1 MLINY
6 IRVYQLSGAP
16 SNVVGQ
22 TVGNSN
28 LTGAGG
34 PGRGTDSNPI
44 PDNMGEG
51 MGDFLELAMV
61 SFGVLVVFEI
71 GLVFL
76 Y

>member
-44 PDNMGEG
+44 PGNMGEG
-51 MGDFLELAMV
+51 LGDFLDLAICF
-61 SFGVLVVFEI
+61 FGVFVVAEI
-71 GLVFL
+71 GLVVL

>member
-1 MLINY
+1 MLIDY

-22 TVGNSN
+22 SVGNSN

-34 PGRGTDSNPI
+34 PGKGTDPNPG
-44 PDNMGEG
+44 NMGEG
-51 MGDFLELAMV
+51 MGDLLELAV
-61 SFGVLVVFEI
+61 LFLGVFVVFEI
-71 GLVFL
+71 GLVCL

>member
-1 MLINY
+1 LINY

>member
-22 TVGNSN
+22 TTGNSN

-34 PGRGTDSNPI
+34 PVRGTDPNSVPG
-44 PDNMGEG
+44 NMGEG
-51 MGDFLELAMV
+51 MGDFLELAIAF
-61 SFGVLVVFEI
+61 FGVFVVAEI